1 MKIVVEVLDGGRA
14 GQRHTFDTPRTVRFG
29 RHPDNDVAFDPQSDR
44 DASSRHAEL
53 RLAMSGYRLFD
64 LGSAN
69 GTHVDGKR
77 VGDDGTLVTGRVELL
92 VGAAGPRVLVEVVD
106 EARGS
111 VPVTLHRQDGVSTD
125 PDAPSTVR
133 EPAPPP
139 RRYGA
144 GTVAGIVDDALR
156 RSHTRTRRQLVTVGA
171 LSCVLAAGVATTV
184 TVMLRSRPALMRR
197 ELATLVGAQ
206 KSASEEERARLQG
219 KIDELARKLGRG
231 VEIPRTNHGA
241 VFLLASRGASGAD
254 GFCTAFS
261 VTRRRLL
268 TNAHCV
274 QLADE
279 LKRRG
284 NKIEVIP
291 NGGGPARAIVAWR
304 RSAGFVVSQN
314 RIGADVGWVEVD
326 DDLPVQ
332 VRVAP
337 AEVVQAVS
345 AGDAM
350 STYGFPGRLSDSG
363 APEATY
369 VTGVIGRVTTLDGR
383 PGDRAQQQLLQH
395 SAYTSAGTSGSPL
408 FDGEG
413 RVIGINAGGYVD
425 DSAAGRALP
434 GYNFGMRIDLA
445 EALLKD
451 LKDLKNLKEADQ

>member
-1 MKIVVEVLDGGRA
+1 MKIVIEVLDGGRA
-14 GQRHTFDTPRTVRFG
+14 GQRHTFDTPRSVRFG
-29 RHPDNDVAFDPQSDR
+29 RHPDNDVAFDPQTDR

-77 VGDDGTLVTGRVELL
+77 VGEEGTLITGRAELL
-92 VGAAGPRVLVEVVD
+92 FGAVGPRVRVEVVD
-106 EARGS
+106 EARGAI
-111 VPVTLHRQDGVSTD
+111 PVTLHREGGVSTE
-125 PDAPSTVR
+125 PDAPATAR
-133 EPAPPP
+133 EPTSPAP

-156 RSHTRTRRQLVTVGA
+156 RSQTRTRKQLITLGV
-171 LSCVLAAGVATTV
+171 LSGVLAAGVATTV
-184 TVMLRSRPALMRR
+184 TIMLRSRPALMRR
-197 ELATLVGAQ
+197 ELSALVDAQ
-206 KSASEEERARLQG
+206 KSASEDERVALQG

-254 GFCTAFS
+254 GFCTAFA

-284 NKIEVIP
+284 NKIEIIP
-291 NGGGPARAIVAWR
+291 NGGGRARPVVAWR

-332 VRVAP
+332 VQLASP
-337 AEVVQAVS
+337 EVVQAVS

-383 PGDRAQQQLLQH
+383 PGERAQQQLLQH

-445 EALLKD
+445 EALLK
-451 LKDLKNLKEADQ
+451 EADQ